1 LVSKTFGAIPFFK
14 KLMVSVM
21 LVRRDFNL
29 RGANMSNILPFSVCL
44 IVRNESHHLPK
55 ALASV
60 KGIAA
65 EVVVVDTGST
75 DDTVSIATAMGAK
88 VLHFEWIDDF
98 AAARNAAIEAATQP
112 WILSLDADQQLTS
125 DSASALAAAL
135 LRTDC
140 MAQAVTIDLFGP
152 STMYPDTTVDKS
164 EVELT
169 FKSLRLF
176 RNHPQIRFS
185 GRVHEDVSKSLLILG
200 QGHWPDSGVVL
211 ADHGYVQA
219 EERDRKRERNL
230 LLLRRVHQEQPN
242 EIFPAY
248 KLATTLLHEH
258 PQEGQQILEKVVK
271 LIDGLPSAEWSGLAY
286 LPKLVAAVVD
296 MWRGQGRL
304 EESAQWCAKLHTE
317 VSDPLCFATGM
328 SMAKAGR
335 ADEADKLLRRYLEL
349 PHPRKHPLM
358 EAAYNEKTVSA
369 CLALAGL
376 ARKNKKTESAREWL
390 LKAGAFANESDKA
403 ALDCENVEIELSV
416 GDLLAATQALEHLHL
431 KVSQHPSYFTNL
443 MYLSAKIAQ
452 ASGDNATALTLV
464 QAALGLSDDRAAS
477 LLASLEIEAG
487 DVNTHRLEH
496 HFQAIAGQSYETL
509 AIKLIIGRALKL
521 PFPHDV
527 PLATLAILESN

>member
-1 LVSKTFGAIPFFK
+1 
-14 KLMVSVM
+14 
-21 LVRRDFNL
+21 
-29 RGANMSNILPFSVCL
+29 MSNILPLSVCM
-44 IVRNESHHLPK
+44 IVLNESHHLPK

-60 KGIAA
+60 KGMATEI
-65 EVVVVDTGST
+65 VVVDTGST
-75 DDTVSIATAMGAK
+75 DDTVSIASAMGAK
-88 VLHFEWIDDF
+88 VLHFEWTDDF
-98 AAARNAAIEAATQP
+98 ASARNAAINAATQP
-112 WILSLDADQQLTS
+112 WILSLDADQRLAS
-125 DSASALAAAL
+125 DSTGALATAL
-135 LRTDC
+135 QRTDC
-140 MAQAVTIDLFGP
+140 MAQVVTIDLYGP
-152 STMYPDTTVDKS
+152 SSLNPDPTMGKS
-164 EVELT
+164 AVELA

-176 RNHPQIRFS
+176 RNHPEIRFS
-185 GRVHEDVSKSLLILG
+185 GRVHEDVSKSLLNMG
-200 QGHWPDSGVVL
+200 QRHWPDSGVVL

-219 EERDRKRERNL
+219 EERDRKRKRNL

-271 LIDGLPSAEWSGLAY
+271 LIDDLPSTEWSGLAY
-286 LPKLVAAVVD
+286 LPKLLAAVVD

-304 EESAQWCAKLHTE
+304 EESAQWCAKLYA
-317 VSDPLCFATGM
+317 VVGDPLCFATGM
-328 SMAKAGR
+328 GMANAGR
-335 ADEADKLLRRYLEL
+335 ADEADKLLSRYLEL
-349 PHPRKHPLM
+349 PNPRTHQLM
-358 EAAYNEKTVSA
+358 EPAHNEQAVSA
-369 CLALAGL
+369 CLSLAGL
-376 ARKNKKTESAREWL
+376 ARKNKRPKLARDWL
-390 LKAGAFANESDKA
+390 QKARAFANESDKA

-509 AIKLIIGRALKL
+509 AIKLIIGRALQL

-527 PLATLAILESN
+527 PLATLAILDSN